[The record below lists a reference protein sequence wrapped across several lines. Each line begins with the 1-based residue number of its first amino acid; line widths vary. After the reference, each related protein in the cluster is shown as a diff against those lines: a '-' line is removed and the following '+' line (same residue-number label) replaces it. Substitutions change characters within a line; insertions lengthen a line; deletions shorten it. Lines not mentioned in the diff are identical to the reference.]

1 LKLNKLRKGE
11 VMETKFK
18 FLKISAVIFRVLAWV
33 SVAVGVVSAIVI
45 FIGGGT
51 PEAPRSTGFIGL
63 LLGIVYFFLFY
74 TAAEVVVLLLDIRGR
89 IDKGS
94 SV

>member
-1 LKLNKLRKGE
+1 MDKSH
-11 VMETKFK
+11 K
-18 FLKISAVIFRVLAWV
+18 FLGTSCTIFKVLAWI
-33 SVAVGVVSAIVI
+33 SVALGIIAALVI

-51 PEAPRSTGFIGL
+51 PDAPRSTGFIGL
-63 LLGIVYFFLFY
+63 LLGAIYFFIFF
-74 TAAEVVVLLLDIRGR
+74 TASEVIAVLLDIHNK